1 VTARSELIVPRPSP
15 PGMAT
20 AVDPLPAAH
29 TVRPV
34 DPHIVARVRGE
45 FLEMPGFSPTLAQAS
60 RLFAIPSDS
69 CRVVL
74 GALVREGFLRCCP
87 DGQYR
92 VISER

>member
-1 VTARSELIVPRPSP
+1 MTARPEPHVPRPSP
-15 PGMAT
+15 SGMTVAL
-20 AVDPLPAAH
+20 DPLPASH
-29 TVRPV
+29 TVRPA

-60 RLFAIPSDS
+60 RLFAIPADN
-69 CRVVL
+69 CRLVL

-92 VISER
+92 VVSER

>member
-1 VTARSELIVPRPSP
+1 VTVRPELLAPRRPASGTTVAFDP
-15 PGMAT
+15 P
-20 AVDPLPAAH
+20 PASH
-29 TVRPV
+29 TVRPL

-60 RLFAIPSDS
+60 RLFAIPPDS
-69 CRVVL
+69 CRLVL

-92 VISER
+92 VV

>member
-1 VTARSELIVPRPSP
+1 VTVRTELFAPRPPAS
-15 PGMAT
+15 GMTLAS
-20 AVDPLPAAH
+20 DPLPASH
-29 TVRPV
+29 TVRPA

-60 RLFAIPSDS
+60 RLFAIPQDS
-69 CRVVL
+69 CRLVL

-92 VISER
+92 VV